1 MSPKRIFPI
10 LLLLLIISCRKD
22 EEVEI
27 TFQTGNPS
35 SQIIIDTQT
44 FPSDLEAVAVAVS
57 DPQLNFWSD
66 YPHDVLAAA
75 ITEKMS
81 NEELLAQLFMFGWA
95 GQEPTPFLMRWITER
110 SLGSVKIFGWNSEDL
125 DKIVESVNTVQ
136 TAAESTG
143 FKIPLFV
150 ATDQEGGWIRHVKG
164 ETSVTPGNMAIGA
177 SAVPADAYY
186 SAFYISRELRAL
198 GINMNFAPT
207 IDIFTDYDST
217 IIGSR
222 SFGEDA
228 EAVGIL
234 GAAFIAGAS
243 DAGLLS
249 TAKHF
254 PGHGDTSL
262 DSHGRLPIINITKET
277 FYQREILPFR
287 HAIDENVAAIMSG
300 HLSFPKV
307 SGNDG
312 PASLS
317 SFYLQEILRKELN
330 FKGLI
335 VTDDMQMN
343 GAVMYAGNFSEAVHQ
358 AIAAGN
364 QIICA
369 SITPDLDS
377 ILWQKNLSLMETDE
391 KFHSIVKKSAY
402 GVIVAKLQY
411 FKHENSVPI
420 FPDAQNA
427 KTLIP
432 DKEGTDFFVDQAVRS
447 ITLKKGDFFPVDLNK
462 AGRILLVGQFD
473 EFFESG
479 KRRFPDAHQWS
490 YNYSIGP
497 IETLWNLDHF
507 PAFARNYDTII
518 TCVATEESLRITRR
532 LRYLGKK
539 VIVVSA
545 LSPIFVEDLDWADT
559 ILLAYSYSGF
569 SFEAAFAA
577 LAGDFMPTGQLPFK
591 DNQ

>member
-1 MSPKRIFPI
+1 M
-10 LLLLLIISCRKD
+10 
-22 EEVEI
+22 V
-27 TFQTGNPS
+27 
-35 SQIIIDTQT
+35 IDTQT
-44 FPSDLEAVAVAVS
+44 YPTDTDAIASAMADS
-57 DPQLNFWSD
+57 QLNFWSD
-66 YPHDVLAAA
+66 YPHDILAAA
-75 ITEKMS
+75 ITEKMTD
-81 NEELLAQLFMFGWA
+81 EELLAQLFMFGWH
-95 GQEPTPFLMRWITER
+95 GQEPTPFLLRWIRER
-110 SLGSVKIFGWNSEDL
+110 SLGSVKIFGWNSENL
-125 DKIVESVNTVQ
+125 DKIIESVNTVQ
-136 TAAESTG
+136 TAVESTR

-177 SAVPADAYY
+177 SSVPADAYY

-234 GAAFIAGAS
+234 GAAFIAGAT

-262 DSHGRLPIINITKET
+262 DSHGYLPVINISKET
-277 FYQREILPFR
+277 FYDREILPFR

-300 HLSFPKV
+300 HLSFPRV
-307 SGNDG
+307 SGTKE

-317 SFYLQEILRKELN
+317 TFYLQEILRKELN

-335 VTDDMQMN
+335 ITDDMQMN

-364 QIICA
+364 QILCA

-377 ILWQKNLSLMETDE
+377 AMWVKNLSLMATDE
-391 KFHSIVKKSAY
+391 KFRSIVKKSAY

-420 FPDAQNA
+420 FPDGKDMAE
-427 KTLIP
+427 KIP
-432 DKEGTDFFVDQAVRS
+432 DKEGTDFFLDQAVRS
-447 ITLKKGDFFPVDLNK
+447 ITLKKGDFFPIDLDK

-473 EFFESG
+473 EFFEAG
-479 KRRFPDAHQWS
+479 KRRFPDANQWS

-577 LAGDFMPTGQLPFK
+577 LAGDFVPTGEIPFK
-591 DNQ
+591 DTDG

>member
-1 MSPKRIFPI
+1 MGFRRIFV
-10 LLLLLIISCRKD
+10 LLLTLILISCRNNGEDKAVS
-22 EEVEI
+22 EEE
-27 TFQTGNPS
+27 NPS
-35 SQIIIDTQT
+35 VPMVIDTQT
-44 FPSDLEAVAVAVS
+44 FPSDTEAIAAAVA

-66 YPHDVLAAA
+66 YPHDILAAA
-75 ITEKMS
+75 ITEKMTD
-81 NEELLAQLFMFGWA
+81 EELLAQLFMFGWH
-95 GQEPTPFLMRWITER
+95 GQEPTPFLLRWINER

-125 DKIVESVNTVQ
+125 DKIVESVTTVQ
-136 TAAESTG
+136 TEVSKTR

-164 ETSVTPGNMAIGA
+164 ETSITPGNMAIGA
-177 SAVPADAYY
+177 SSVPADAYY

-228 EAVGIL
+228 EAVGVL
-234 GAAFIAGAS
+234 GAAFIAGAT

-262 DSHGRLPIINITKET
+262 DSHGRLPIIDISKET
-277 FYQREILPFR
+277 FYEREILPFR
-287 HAIDENVAAIMSG
+287 HAIDENVSAIMSG
-300 HLSFPKV
+300 HLSFPRV
-307 SGNDG
+307 SGNDE

-317 SFYLQEILRKELN
+317 TFYLQDILRKELN

-343 GAVMYAGNFSEAVHQ
+343 GAIMHAGSFSEAVHQ

-377 ILWQKNLSLMETDE
+377 ALWVKNLSLMANDG
-391 KFHSIVKKSAY
+391 KFRSVVKKSAY

-420 FPDAQNA
+420 FPNA
-427 KTLIP
+427 ATFAENIP
-432 DKEGTDFFVDQAVRS
+432 DKEGGDFFLDQAVRS
-447 ITLKKGDFFPVDLNK
+447 ITLKKGDFFPIDRKK

-473 EFFESG
+473 EFFEAG
-479 KRRFPDAHQWS
+479 KRRFPEAHQWS

-507 PAFARNYDTII
+507 PGFARNYDTII

-545 LSPIFVEDLDWADT
+545 LSPTFVDDLDWADT
-559 ILLAYSYSGF
+559 VLLAYSYSGV
-569 SFEAAFAA
+569 SFEAVFAA
-577 LAGDFMPTGQLPFK
+577 LAGDFVPTGEIPFE
-591 DNQ
+591 D